1 MNQYV
6 VDIPVN
12 ILFSCQIDADSE
24 EEAIKQ
30 AVKFFNEED
39 GKFEKGYYNCCY
51 SFIDPTQKIVA
62 EEL

>member
-12 ILFSCQIDADSE
+12 ILFACQIDADSE
-24 EEAIKQ
+24 EEAIKK

-39 GKFEKGYYNCCY
+39 GRFEKGYYNCCY
-51 SFIDPTQKIVA
+51 SSINPEKDIVA
-62 EEL
+62 EEV

>member
-1 MNQYV
+1 MKSYI

-24 EEAIKQ
+24 EDAIKE
-30 AVKFFNEED
+30 AVKFFNEEQ

-51 SFIDPTQKIVA
+51 SFINPEKDIVA
-62 EEL
+62 EEE